1 MILNKLVPFS
11 EIASVVQELR
21 RQERK
26 IVFTNGCF
34 DILHAGHVIYLNEAA
49 NLGDCLILGMNSDAS
64 VKRLKGDSRPIVPQE
79 ERSIVAAALEMVDF
93 VCIFEE
99 DTPYELIKLIKPD
112 VLVKGGDWALD
123 EIVGADLVLAAG
135 GQVKTLSYKDGISTT
150 AIIERIAK
158 SGDHE

>member
-1 MILNKLVPFS
+1 MILTKLVPAS
-11 EIASVVQELR
+11 EIASLALDLHKQG
-21 RQERK
+21 RK

-34 DILHAGHVIYLNEAA
+34 DILHAGHVIYLEEAA
-49 NLGDCLILGMNSDAS
+49 NLGDCLILGLNSDAS
-64 VKRLKGDSRPIVPQE
+64 VKRLKGDTRPVVPQE

-93 VCIFEE
+93 VCVFEE
-99 DTPYELIKLIKPD
+99 DTPYEVIKLIGPD

-150 AIIERIAK
+150 AIIGRIAK
-158 SGDHE
+158 SGNND